1 MGDRLGIQ
9 VAVDILPFFAFFVHI
24 MFNKLYSHLC
34 QGALCHIL
42 HKIIQICPA
51 EIDSAG
57 PRTVEPLHGS
67 RRKASITYNKM
78 HNCAP
83 YNFNFLPAFEHF
95 GFITP
100 RFFPLKLV
108 YGHITLNTPVL
119 VRSLKLSKVETC

>member
-9 VAVDILPFFAFFVHI
+9 VAVDILPFFAIFPHTRFEKLITIFVKVYFV
-24 MFNKLYSHLC
+24 MFCMKSS
-34 QGALCHIL
+34 
-42 HKIIQICPA
+42 KFTW
-51 EIDSAG
+51 
-57 PRTVEPLHGS
+57 PRLTRPGLEQSNLRTGS

-83 YNFNFLPAFEHF
+83 YNFNFLPAIEHF

-100 RFFPLKLV
+100 RFFPSPLV

>member
-9 VAVDILPFFAFFVHI
+9 VAVDILPFFATFIHIRFDKLITIFVKVYFV
-24 MFNKLYSHLC
+24 MFCMKSSKF
-34 QGALCHIL
+34 AR
-42 HKIIQICPA
+42 
-51 EIDSAG
+51 
-57 PRTVEPLHGS
+57 PRLTRPGLEQSNLRTGS

-83 YNFNFLPAFEHF
+83 YNFNFLPAIEHF

-100 RFFPLKLV
+100 RFFPSPLV

>member
-9 VAVDILPFFAFFVHI
+9 VAVDILPFFAVFIHIWFKKHLLIFVNVHFVI
-24 MFNKLYSHLC
+24 SCVESSKFARPGLTWPGLEQSNLC
-34 QGALCHIL
+34 T
-42 HKIIQICPA
+42 
-51 EIDSAG
+51 
-57 PRTVEPLHGS
+57 RS

-83 YNFNFLPAFEHF
+83 YNFNFLPAIEDF

-100 RFFPLKLV
+100 RYFPFPLV

>member
-9 VAVDILPFFAFFVHI
+9 VAVDILPFFATFIHIRFDKLITIFVKVYFV
-24 MFNKLYSHLC
+24 MFCMKSS
-34 QGALCHIL
+34 
-42 HKIIQICPA
+42 KFTW
-51 EIDSAG
+51 
-57 PRTVEPLHGS
+57 PRLTRPGLEQSNLRTES
-67 RRKASITYNKM
+67 RRKASITYNRM

-83 YNFNFLPAFEHF
+83 YNFNFLPAIEHF

-100 RFFPLKLV
+100 SFFPLKLV